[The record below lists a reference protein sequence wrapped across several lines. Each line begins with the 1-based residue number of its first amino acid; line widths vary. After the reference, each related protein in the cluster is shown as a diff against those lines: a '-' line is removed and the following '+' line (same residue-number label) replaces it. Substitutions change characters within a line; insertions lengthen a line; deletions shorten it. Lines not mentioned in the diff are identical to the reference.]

1 MAIGQEREKIFDNL
15 AWRLHRAGVRPD
27 HISFL
32 QIPVYA
38 TMVAVGWG
46 ADTTTE
52 RWIFGWLQVL
62 AFLIDGA
69 DGILARRTGTVTKHG
84 HLLDSIFDIA
94 GIGLTIWV
102 VAKHHPLL
110 GQWLLALLF
119 VNFLVYLQNEIQGSK
134 SVTYTRGPLTI
145 AFVFELY
152 YPGVL
157 EIGIALPLFFGM
169 VLLFTRVAWRQRV
182 WTWYQFLTAGRRREY
197 KAAPREQRAGLAR
210 EDARLGMRHEHRRQ
224 FPRDTTLARTG
235 PAIVEPAEPEEKR
248 LGPPQEQEV

>member
-1 MAIGQEREKIFDNL
+1 MAIGQEREKIFDHL
-15 AWRLHRAGVRPD
+15 AWKLHRAGVRPD

-38 TMVAVGWG
+38 VMIAVGWS

-62 AFLIDGA
+62 AFMIDGA

-110 GQWLLALLF
+110 GQWLFGLLL

-134 SVTYTRGPLTI
+134 SVTYTRGPVTI
-145 AFVFELY
+145 GFVFELY
-152 YPGVL
+152 TPGVL
-157 EIGIALPLFFGM
+157 LIGIALPLFFGV
-169 VLLFTRVAWRQRV
+169 VLLFTRITWRQRV

-210 EDARLGMRHEHRRQ
+210 EDPRLGMRHQHRRE
-224 FPRDTTLARTG
+224 FPREGRSVRTG
-235 PAIVEPAEPEEKR
+235 AAIPLEPAAEETR
-248 LGPPQEQEV
+248 TQTTPDQRV